1 MTYKKL
7 LMIAVLLMS
16 NSAIAGHHEKA
27 GTLMPAA
34 MAGQVVVAY
43 EVPCAN
49 PAAGADSLKAL
60 IAYEASA
67 SPVAYSSVAT
77 TIGDAKVGAVDVHRS
92 TGAMEQAFSWQEQDE
107 TWLSMQA
114 DALALCGADLESIG
128 MSVHVVQ

>member
-7 LMIAVLLMS
+7 LMIAVMLMS

-27 GTLMPAA
+27 GNLMPAA

-43 EVPCAN
+43 EVPCTN

-77 TIGDAKVGAVDVHRS
+77 TIGETKVGAVDVHRCKQLS
-92 TGAMEQAFSWQEQDE
+92 AMD
-107 TWLSMQA
+107 
-114 DALALCGADLESIG
+114 DLPEI
-128 MSVHVVQ
+128 V